1 VLPRERWLKAIVA
14 TALAVVGVMVG
25 IFVLFTWG
33 IGDTKQPVERQQEQ
47 PVERE
52 QERAVAAAQHIALSC
67 GWTFGHESINPEI
80 AFSRCRVDDLDRLEE
95 AVWLVRFTRIGRPRR
110 SACVGVDLRRFRVL
124 DVDGRLLAADSGG
137 PEPPLPGEGR
147 WRASCP
153 QAARNGYVDERT

>member
-1 VLPRERWLKAIVA
+1 MLKAVVA
-14 TALAVVGVMVG
+14 TALAVVSVMVG
-25 IFVLFTWG
+25 IFVLFAWG
-33 IGDTKQPVERQQEQ
+33 IGGTKQPIEREQ
-47 PVERE
+47 KKPIKRE

-67 GWTFGHESINPEI
+67 GWAFKSLDPEI
-80 AFSRCRVDDLDRLEE
+80 AFSRCRVHDLDRLKE

-147 WRASCP
+147 WRASCSRLI
-153 QAARNGYVDERT
+153 A